1 MIQLQLY
8 DFGRLYFQ
16 FISYYFKLNWNSWWD
31 PSFYFIPS
39 NQWLK
44 KEFDDGYEK
53 KKLGFKVVLSYCCVY
68 KLFQI
73 VFDIVQVFIL
83 FEASNTTMKRER
95 LMHTKKMMKIFICMK
110 RIKRFIYL
118 FKTGWKGGQR
128 YASEYTKNWF
138 QYVFVIKC
146 DIPEFKLF
154 IDFS

>member
-110 RIKRFIYL
+110 RIKRFFLYIYL
-118 FKTGWKGGQR
+118 KLDEKGATLR
-128 YASEYTKNWF
+128 IRIYK
-138 QYVFVIKC
+138 
-146 DIPEFKLF
+146 KL
-154 IDFS
+154 ISICLCHKMWHSGI

>member
-1 MIQLQLY
+1 MMRPLFL
-8 DFGRLYFQ
+8 
-16 FISYYFKLNWNSWWD
+16 
-31 PSFYFIPS
+31 FYTIKS
-39 NQWLK
+39 MVK

-110 RIKRFIYL
+110 RIKRFFYI
-118 FKTGWKGGQR
+118 
-128 YASEYTKNWF
+128 S
-138 QYVFVIKC
+138 I
-146 DIPEFKLF
+146 
-154 IDFS
+154 